1 MASRRASA
9 AAASSPSA
17 SSASPSPS
25 ASPSA
30 LPTYSVLLPTF
41 NEAENLPLVVGLLE
55 RTFEAAGLGERFQI
69 VVVEDSS
76 PDGTF
81 EVALELQ
88 RVLGGGRVVEK
99 AAAPGAAPAA
109 RGKSGKLDVLKR
121 RGKEGLGTAYIEGL
135 ALCRGDFVVLMDA
148 DLSHHPKFI
157 PQMIALQQRE
167 GLDVVSGTRYR
178 AGGGVHGW
186 DLKRKLISRVANFL
200 ATTMLNPRASDLTG
214 SFRLYRKSVLQ
225 KVMPRV
231 KSRGYVFQMEV
242 IVRCRQVPG
251 LTIGEVPIT
260 FVDRVYGESKMGASE
275 ITQYI
280 RGLWNLFL
288 EVDV

>member
-1 MASRRASA
+1 MSARRASA
-9 AAASSPSA
+9 SA
-17 SSASPSPS
+17 SASFSS
-25 ASPSA
+25 SSSSSSA

-41 NEAENLPLVVGLLE
+41 NEAENLPLIVGLLE
-55 RTFEAAGLGERFQI
+55 RTFVAAGLGERFQV

-88 RVLGGGRVVEK
+88 RALGGGRVVEK
-99 AAAPGAAPAA
+99 AERGSAAAPESRGA
-109 RGKSGKLDVLKR
+109 SGKLDILKR

-157 PQMIALQQRE
+157 PQMIALQARDN
-167 GLDVVSGTRYR
+167 LDVVSGTRYR

-225 KVMPRV
+225 AVMPRV

-242 IVRCRQVPG
+242 IVRCRQIPG

-280 RGLWNLFL
+280 KGLWNLFL